1 MVVENVGKQ
10 DAEIIIRKGC
20 KQLTINGLMDA
31 SILKVS
37 FLPLDVAKA
46 ILQFCVTSESRISL
60 LKQTSALGSWISQT
74 Q

>member
-10 DAEIIIRKGC
+10 DAEIVIRKGC

-37 FLPLDVAKA
+37 FLPLDVKA
-46 ILQFCVTSESRISL
+46 ILQFCDTSRISL

>member
-10 DAEIIIRKGC
+10 DAEIVIRKGC

-46 ILQFCVTSESRISL
+46 ILQFCDTSRISL